1 MFLNCTSTWDF
12 NVNTAFLL
20 YVKWMIW
27 FKKILQAKLQ
37 STTRNGLVYRRIFFI
52 SNVQNRY
59 NVSRFISKVYRWQ
72 LTPPRF
78 INLKKDKLFK
88 TKTTWVNFGHCSS
101 SIRCSQIQNLNYYED
116 TTNISFS
123 RHVECLLIFDVHVT
137 CCKFSLIAN
146 NLKYINLELELSLM

>member
-59 NVSRFISKVYRWQ
+59 KVSRFISISMTADSSTVYK
-72 LTPPRF
+72 
-78 INLKKDKLFK
+78 LKKTSYHLSEFWPLFFFNSLFADTKFKLLWGHKKYFIFK
-88 TKTTWVNFGHCSS
+88 TRWVPLDIWRTRNV
-101 SIRCSQIQNLNYYED
+101 L
-116 TTNISFS
+116 
-123 RHVECLLIFDVHVT
+123 
-137 CCKFSLIAN
+137 
-146 NLKYINLELELSLM
+146 

>member
-20 YVKWMIW
+20 YVKWMMW

-59 NVSRFISKVYRWQ
+59 KVSRFISKVYRWQ

-78 INLKKDKLFK
+78 INLKRQVIQNQNHLSEFWPLFFFNLLFADTKLKLLWGHKKYFIFK
-88 TKTTWVNFGHCSS
+88 TRWVPLD
-101 SIRCSQIQNLNYYED
+101 IRRTRNVL
-116 TTNISFS
+116 
-123 RHVECLLIFDVHVT
+123 
-137 CCKFSLIAN
+137 
-146 NLKYINLELELSLM
+146 

>member
-1 MFLNCTSTWDF
+1 MLTQHSFCMSNEWCDL
-12 NVNTAFLL
+12 
-20 YVKWMIW
+20 
-27 FKKILQAKLQ
+27 KKILQAELQ

-59 NVSRFISKVYRWQ
+59 KVSRFISKVYRWQ

-78 INLKKDKLFK
+78 INLKRQV
-88 TKTTWVNFGHCSS
+88 TTWVNFGHCSS
-101 SIRCSQIQNLNYYED
+101 SIRCLQIQNLNYYED
-116 TTNISFS
+116 TKNISFS